1 MSNGVTTD
9 MAGVKTLLDILRPID
24 KSALSIHKM
33 GGPVRR
39 AELDDIAEQARKLG
53 RDEGYEQGFVTGK
66 SEGFEAAKQEA
77 DAIYAQ
83 ERAEAILAFKAELSE
98 RVDEISAQAE
108 SLVRELEVRASMIA
122 IEVAKK
128 VIDQEL
134 ETRPSIVLDWTK
146 AALHELRLSNQAT
159 IRVSEADAEVMEEA
173 WEDLV
178 GSFKSIGE
186 IRKVVDPSIERGIII
201 ESDLGTVDAS
211 VETFVDKLTDLD
223 EEVA

>member
-1 MSNGVTTD
+1 